1 MTPKVTI
8 DWANKQFIITSGET
22 SINVQDDIYEY
33 WKEQVQIDDNSKWE
47 QAMTS
52 VGGEPLPGGKYVPSF
67 FFLLNGW
74 KVHSYEG
81 ITTVFI
87 GTNLF
92 TDDGSSPF
100 VQEAGH
106 APVIAETTTGVTT
119 TGGSGVLPADILAIV
134 QGVWA
139 EVQANGKTAETNLIE
154 ARDEAELGKA
164 LSA

>member
-1 MTPKVTI
+1 MTPKITI
-8 DWANKQFIITSGET
+8 NWAAKQFLINSGET
-22 SINVQDDIYEY
+22 AINVQDDIYEY
-33 WKEQVQIDDNSKWE
+33 WKEQIQIGDNSKWP

-81 ITTVFI
+81 ITTVFL

-100 VQEAGH
+100 VQESGH
-106 APVIAETTTGVTT
+106 APIIAETTTGVTT
-119 TGGSGVLPADILAIV
+119 TGGSGVLPSDILAIV

-139 EVQANGKTAETNLIE
+139 EIHSNGKTAEENLVE
-154 ARDEAELGKA
+154 AKNDAALAKA